1 MAPAKPSEYNR
12 LNLDFHKPIPRPKVN
27 GPVIDFHTHL
37 IAARHGKVWFE
48 TARHFG
54 IDNFVTM
61 APMEEAIGLQRDWPG
76 RIQFI
81 VIPAWQNPSIDD
93 WLRRLEM
100 FYNMGSR
107 IIKFHMAPGTMA
119 MRHIRLDSP
128 VLRPVL
134 KEAAA
139 QGNDP
144 HEPRRRSRTPG
155 IRASTPTPPNTA
167 RARNTMPCGRAP
179 SKNIGIIRGL
189 GPTWGATRRIS
200 RLQDLLDRFPNL
212 YLDNSA
218 TRWMVR
224 ELSARRDAAR
234 EFVIRNADRILFGT
248 DQVSGDDRGFDFL
261 ASRFWAHRKLWETAY
276 NGPSPIY
283 DPDLKEDAQPVL
295 RGLALPDDVIQKIYR
310 DNGVKLLGR
319 VGVRFEDQAPGSSAQ
334 ARIES
339 SRLQPWTAIQF
350 VFPLLPILRGNVGS
364 EMFRARTSRGFPR
377 GQPGCLPSGIK
388 SAPVRR
394 SHLRMIW
401 VESDSFSP
409 CGDYN
414 A

>member
-1 MAPAKPSEYNR
+1 MSSVTQTPPANSPPPPANLTAAASAAMAPAKPSEYNR

-139 QGNDP
+139 RGMILMSHVGDPDTWYSGKYTDTAKYGTREEHYAMWEGALEEYRDHPWLGAHMGGNP
-144 HEPRRRSRTPG
+144 ENL
-155 IRASTPTPPNTA
+155 A
-167 RARNTMPCGRAP
+167 
-179 SKNIGIIRGL
+179 
-189 GPTWGATRRIS
+189 

-234 EFVIRNADRILFGT
+234 EFVIRNAERILFGT

-319 VGVRFEDQAPGSSAQ
+319 VGVRFEDQAPGSSG
-334 ARIES
+334 AR
-339 SRLQPWTAIQF
+339 
-350 VFPLLPILRGNVGS
+350 
-364 EMFRARTSRGFPR
+364 
-377 GQPGCLPSGIK
+377 
-388 SAPVRR
+388 
-394 SHLRMIW
+394 
-401 VESDSFSP
+401 SD
-409 CGDYN
+409 
-414 A
+414 